1 MPRLNPFPVW
11 RTASAVCIAV
21 AVALASA
28 ASRSRAAGVG
38 GLWAYETLARGGA
51 QPAPVAGLFVFLE
64 GRFVQQSVNVG
75 EPYERQLAQ
84 AHAGTYRLDGARLRM
99 FAEVGVVIDPAA
111 SRPVEWRDDSAHE
124 VTVAEASDQLTLTFA
139 TGTVQRFRRIG
150 PGRGELIRIDRGAL
164 ALVDGRFILAA
175 EAEGRA
181 ASGSGTYERQ
191 AESLELRVDRWVSV
205 RGGRATYTRDR
216 TIAATLTSSAFVV
229 DGEAWPVRAARR

>member
-1 MPRLNPFPVW
+1 MSPLNPSMW
-11 RTASAVCIAV
+11 RRASALRLPLLIALWL
-21 AVALASA
+21 AAALP
-28 ASRSRAAGVG
+28 RAAGGVG

-51 QPAPVAGLFVFLE
+51 QPTPIAGLFVFFE
-64 GRFVQQSVNVG
+64 DRFVQQSVNVG

-84 AHAGTYRLDGARLRM
+84 AHAGTYRLDGRRLRM

-124 VTVAEASDQLTLTFA
+124 VTVAEASDQLTLIFA

-150 PGRGELIRIDRGAL
+150 PGRGELIPLDRGAL

-175 EAEGRA
+175 EGAGSA
-181 ASGSGTYERQ
+181 TSGSGTYERQ
-191 AESLELRVDRWVSV
+191 AESLELRADRWISV

-216 TIAATLTSSAFVV
+216 TIAATLTSSPFVV
-229 DGEAWPVRAARR
+229 DGAAWPVGAARR